1 MSRIRADKFVNNAA
15 NGAPQLTYGAEIPV
29 GVGLTGAGGINI
41 TGVATAANFV
51 GNLTGNLTGNV
62 TGTTGT
68 FTGNVSVGGTLTYED
83 VTNIDS
89 IGIITARSGIEF
101 GVSGAGG
108 TITSSG
114 AATFTGEL
122 QAGTRVRFN
131 TKGTRSNAQSVI
143 DIYDQ
148 DGQGV
153 SASTVRIDADGDATF
168 AGVVSDSIGPLR
180 RLGSNIKTSNYTLV
194 AADAGKMVRVDNG
207 STITVPDN
215 VFTTGDMITIV
226 SGSSSNVPIT
236 EGTNVTLYN
245 ASDGTDGS
253 VTLAARTVCTI
264 LVASGGSSS
273 KIYIAGGG
281 IS

>member
-1 MSRIRADKFVNNAA
+1 MSQLYVDNIKNRTGGAI
-15 NGAPQLTYGAEIPV
+15 GAPAGIV
-29 GVGLTGAGGINI
+29 VSGVG
-41 TGVATAANFV
+41 
-51 GNLTGNLTGNV
+51 
-62 TGTTGT
+62 T
-68 FTGNVSVGGTLTYED
+68 FSGNVSIGGTLTYED

-89 IGIITARSGIEF
+89 VGIITARSGVKVPDAQKIF
-101 GVSGAGG
+101 LGTGDDLQIYHDGSNSYIADTGTGDLRFRGSKVVIQNAGG
-108 TITSSG
+108 TASVLESDGTTI
-114 AATFTGEL
+114 EL
-122 QAGTRVRFN
+122 YHNN
-131 TKGTRSNAQSVI
+131 TKRFETSATGVIVNGT
-143 DIYDQ
+143 
-148 DGQGV
+148 
-153 SASTVRIDADGDATF
+153 
-168 AGVVSDSIGPLR
+168 VSDSIGPLR